1 MNRPSIHIVGAGA
14 FGSALAHV
22 WLQGGSRVKLWCRD
36 PAQAETLAR
45 TGRNPKVP
53 DCPTLSGIEA
63 GPLSALDLRSAEN
76 HDSAVVV
83 LAVKARA
90 QKAVFADLKARLHD
104 ACPVITASKGFAD
117 PGGHLL
123 SEALKPEKGLGVL
136 SGPSFAAD
144 LFANRPTALT
154 LANAGDPSPLVAD
167 LSTPL
172 LRLYHSDDPKGVQVC
187 GALKNVIAIACGCA
201 DGMDLGASARS
212 ALMTRGLRE
221 IERVIEA
228 YQGQTRTAAGLAGF
242 GDLALTCQD
251 SQSRNHHFG
260 FQIGQGRRAA
270 EILAEGKTVEGALA
284 ALSVKDGPRTANLD
298 LPISHAVAELVEDQI
313 SPENLLSRLLA
324 RSYTSD
330 VG

>member
-1 MNRPSIHIVGAGA
+1 MNRPSIHIIGAGA

-22 WLQGGSRVKLWCRD
+22 WLTGGSRVKLWCRD

-45 TGRNPKVP
+45 QGLNPKVP
-53 DCPTLSGIEA
+53 DCPALAGIDA
-63 GPLSALDLRSAEN
+63 GPLSTFDLEAQQ
-76 HDSAVVV
+76 DDAVVV

-90 QKAVFADLKARLHD
+90 QQAVFAALSARLPD
-104 ACPVITASKGFAD
+104 TCPIITASKGFAD
-117 PGGHLL
+117 PSGHLL
-123 SEALKPEKGLGVL
+123 SEAIQPKSGLGVL
-136 SGPSFAAD
+136 SGPSFSAD

-154 LANAGDPSPLVAD
+154 LALAGGPSSLVAD

-172 LRLYHSDDPKGVQVC
+172 LRLYHSDDPAGVQVC

-201 DGMDLGASARS
+201 DGMGMGASARS

-228 YQGQTRTAAGLAGF
+228 YDGQTRTAAGLAGF

-251 SQSRNHHFG
+251 SQSRNHQFG
-260 FQIGQGRRAA
+260 FQIGQGKRAA
-270 EILAEGKTVEGALA
+270 DILAAGKTIEGALA
-284 ALSVKDGPRTANLD
+284 ALSVKAGPRTAHLD
-298 LPISHAVAELVEDQI
+298 LPISHAVADLVEDRI
-313 SPENLLSRLLA
+313 SPQKLLPRLLA
-324 RSYTSD
+324 RSHTSD

>member
-1 MNRPSIHIVGAGA
+1 MIRPRIHIVGAGA

-22 WLQGGSRVKLWCRD
+22 WLSGGLPVKLWCRD
-36 PAQAETLAR
+36 PAQADALAQK
-45 TGRNPKVP
+45 GENPKVP
-53 DCPTLSGIEA
+53 RCPTLAGVEA
-63 GPLSALDLRSAEN
+63 APLSDFGPLARD
-76 HDSAVVV
+76 AVLV

-90 QKAVFADLKARLHD
+90 QASVFADLSSQIDDGCA
-104 ACPVITASKGFAD
+104 VITASKGFAD
-117 PGGHLL
+117 AEGHLL
-123 SEALKPEKGLGVL
+123 SEAVQPPAGLGVL
-136 SGPSFAAD
+136 SGPSFSAD

-154 LANAGDPSPLVAD
+154 LATTGERSALVAA

-172 LRLYHSDDPKGVQVC
+172 LRLYHSDDPRGVQVC

-201 DGMDLGASARS
+201 DGMGLGASARS

-251 SQSRNHHFG
+251 SQSRNHSFG
-260 FQIGQGRRAA
+260 FQIGQGQRAA
-270 EILAEGKTVEGALA
+270 DLLAQGTTVEGALA
-284 ALSVKDGPRTANLD
+284 ALSVKAGSRTAGLD
-298 LPISHAVAELVEDQI
+298 LPISHAVADLVEDRI
-313 SPENLLSRLLA
+313 SPEQLLTRLLA
-324 RSYTSD
+324 RSHTSD